1 MSKVWVLTVGSYSDY
16 HIVGVCSSKEA
27 AEALAAPTKGSYDEV
42 EVAEWVLDDLVPRL
56 TVGVDIYRT
65 ADGLFSDWTERV
77 GVTTRGQFQAST
89 QASTQA
95 SIRWAGT
102 PLTNQGEM
110 IAVSVDGSDF
120 DRVRKV
126 ASERK
131 ARVVAEF
138 DILMA
143 IADNGE
149 RWRAVS
155 ALEGS

>member
-1 MSKVWVLTVGSYSDY
+1 MSKVWVLTQGSYSDY
-16 HIVGVCSSKEA
+16 HIVGVCSTQEA
-27 AEALAAPTKGSYDEV
+27 AEALEAADSSVYDKTEFEEWELDACVVELEV
-42 EVAEWVLDDLVPRL
+42 
-56 TVGVDIYRT
+56 TVDVYRT
-65 ADGLFSDWTERV
+65 ADGLFSDWTEEV
-77 GVTTRGQFQAST
+77 SVAGGPGFQART
-89 QASTQA
+89 QPGG
-95 SIRWAGT
+95 RWVKNVG
-102 PLTNQGEM
+102 GEM
-110 IAVSVDGSDF
+110 LAAGEMVRVTVSGNDH

-143 IADNGE
+143 IVDDEE